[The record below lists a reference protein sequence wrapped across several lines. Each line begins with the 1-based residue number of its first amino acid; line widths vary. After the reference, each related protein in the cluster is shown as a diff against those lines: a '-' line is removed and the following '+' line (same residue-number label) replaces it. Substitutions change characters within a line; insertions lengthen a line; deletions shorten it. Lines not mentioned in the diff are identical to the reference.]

1 MRLFTFQKG
10 YYFNEHILVSF
21 QPYFLSINGTLLFYY
36 FEAGTNPIAFEPS
49 RLQRRLYLGQ
59 DRGWSSAE
67 AWGQESEVAWQYH
80 VQDGD
85 NLGYTIRYIC
95 TLEYIDIKF
104 TPICISIATLETI
117 IRSLN

>member
-1 MRLFTFQKG
+1 MTIPNYLGIFKNQ
-10 YYFNEHILVSF
+10 HISVSF

-59 DRGWSSAE
+59 LRGWSSAE

-85 NLGYTIRYIC
+85 DLGYTIRYLLILD
-95 TLEYIDIKF
+95 TYYNLH
-104 TPICISIATLETI
+104 ISTYVAYLGTV
-117 IRSLN
+117 